1 MISANAVRLGEPYDI
16 PYRIVLNDGSIKH
29 LQMIGHPVLDESG
42 EVREYIGVTMDVTER
57 KRTEAALQEA
67 QSELAQV
74 ARLTTMGEFAASIA
88 HEINQPL
95 AAIVAHGQAA
105 RRWLNR
111 DVPNFVEAQGAIASA
126 IDAANR
132 TSEVMARIR
141 ALLRND
147 KPEYLAVDINGVIRD
162 VLTLTNSTLQA
173 RNVLVRTK
181 LPADLPQIRGDRI
194 GLQQVIMNLITNG
207 TDAMSS
213 ITDRS
218 RILRI
223 ESQVE
228 SSDSVLVAVADAGIG
243 FEPGIA
249 DRIFDRLFT
258 TKPNGM
264 GLGLSICRSIIEA
277 HGGRLW
283 ASPGSPHGA
292 VFQFTMPTWE
302 QAAMLA

>member
-1 MISANAVRLGEPYDI
+1 
-16 PYRIVLNDGSIKH
+16 
-29 LQMIGHPVLDESG
+29 
-42 EVREYIGVTMDVTER
+42 MDVTDR
-57 KRTEAALQEA
+57 KQTEAALQEA
-67 QSELAQV
+67 QSELGRV

-88 HEINQPL
+88 HDINQPL
-95 AAIVAHGQAA
+95 AAVVAHGQAA

-111 DVPNFVEAQGAIASA
+111 DVPNLVEAQEALTGAVN
-126 IDAANR
+126 AANR
-132 TSEVMARIR
+132 ASEVITRIR

-147 KPEYLAVDINGVIRD
+147 KPEYLAVDINSVIRD

-173 RNVLVRTK
+173 RNVLVRTR
-181 LPADLPQIRGDRI
+181 LPAELPQVRGDRI

-223 ESQVE
+223 ESQIE
-228 SSDSVLVAVADAGIG
+228 ASSSVLVAVADAGAG
-243 FEPGIA
+243 FSPGIA
-249 DRIFDRLFT
+249 DRIFDPLFT

-292 VFQFTMPTWE
+292 LFQFTMPIWE
-302 QAAMLA
+302 QAHAY